1 MLPHL
6 VPVAIAAAMFAAAA
20 AGRCMY
26 LGSFEDEAA
35 AARVYDVAALLV
47 RGHKA
52 RLNFPSAAYYDR
64 QGRLLIDDRLREA
77 IEKNLRVGRQQG
89 LGV

>member
-1 MLPHL
+1 MHQPD
-6 VPVAIAAAMFAAAA
+6 AAAA
-20 AGRCMY
+20 AAAAAAAVSRCMY

-52 RLNFPSAAYYDR
+52 RLNFPAAAYYDR
-64 QGRLLIDDRLREA
+64 QGRLLIDGRLREA
-77 IEKNLRVGRQQG
+77 IEKNLRVCGH
-89 LGV
+89 

>member
-1 MLPHL
+1 
-6 VPVAIAAAMFAAAA
+6 
-20 AGRCMY
+20 MY

-35 AARVYDVAALLV
+35 AARVYDLAALLV

-64 QGRLLIDDRLREA
+64 QGRLLIDARLRDA
-77 IEKNLRVGRQQG
+77 IEKNLRVSKQWGS
-89 LGV
+89 GVCVHAVLEVACAQSASWPD